1 MHSIGTDGQ
10 TVMTRPR
17 RYRPSPATVVA
28 LLALVIAMTGTS
40 YAAITVSANSVG
52 TKQLKANA
60 VVSSK
65 VKNGSLR
72 VADVNPRR
80 IPTGPQGFSGPA
92 GPRGLPGAAG
102 PPGPPGFDAQI
113 NVFLRTSGDFSPH
126 SVSCNIPGHVATGGG
141 AGYFTGMITASRPTV
156 DANGVPDGWQAARV
170 ENDGITPGFVQTD
183 AVCVQ

>member
-1 MHSIGTDGQ
+1 MHSAGIDGQ
-10 TVMTRPR
+10 VVMTRLR
-17 RYRPSPATVVA
+17 RYRPSSATVVA
-28 LLALVIAMTGTS
+28 LLALVIAMAGTS

-92 GPRGLPGAAG
+92 GSRGLPGAAG
-102 PPGPPGFDAQI
+102 APGRPGHDAAI
-113 NVFLRTSGDFSPH
+113 NVYLATSGDISP
-126 SVSCNIPGHVATGGG
+126 VSTSCSPVYTATGGG
-141 AGYFTGMITASRPTV
+141 ASLSTGMITASRPTV
-156 DANGVPDGWQAARV
+156 NADGAPDGWRAAAV
-170 ENDGITPGFVQTD
+170 ANDGTTPTFVQTD
-183 AVCVQ
+183 ALCVQ

>member
-17 RYRPSPATVVA
+17 RHRPSPATVVA

-72 VADVNPRR
+72 VADVNARR
-80 IPTGPQGFSGPA
+80 IPTGPQGFSGPG

-102 PPGPPGFDAQI
+102 PPGHPGFDAAI
-113 NVFLRTSGDFSPH
+113 NVYLATSGDISPH
-126 SVSCNIPGHVATGGG
+126 SVSCNPSWIATGGG
-141 AGYFTGMITASRPTV
+141 AGLPTGMITASRPTV
-156 DANGVPDGWQAARV
+156 GATGVPDGWRAAAV
-170 ENDGITPGFVQTD
+170 ANDGITPMFVQTD
-183 AVCVQ
+183 ALCVQ